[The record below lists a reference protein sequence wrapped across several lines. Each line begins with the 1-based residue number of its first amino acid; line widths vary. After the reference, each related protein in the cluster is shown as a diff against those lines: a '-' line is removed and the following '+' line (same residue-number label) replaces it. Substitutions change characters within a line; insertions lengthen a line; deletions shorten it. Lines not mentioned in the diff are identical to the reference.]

1 MCCSGG
7 IISPNKNVKIQRA
20 GDSSFKVT
28 SSLEETD
35 IPVEYQSL
43 FGDVKTLSPSDI
55 YYVLEF
61 KDLIPSDLGP
71 ITVIQDN
78 EALSIYENIDS
89 NVEKVE
95 DAGFDMWRKTKIY
108 DGTDNDYAILVTQ
121 PANANYQGL
130 DIIIAVK
137 DQNSKYSKTY
147 TIIPWKAE

>member
-1 MCCSGG
+1 MRSSGK

-43 FGDVKTLSPSDI
+43 FGDVKTLDPSNI
-55 YYVLEF
+55 YYVLEI

-78 EALSIYENIDS
+78 EALSIYEDIDS
-89 NVEKVE
+89 NVTKVE
-95 DAGFDMWRKTKIY
+95 NSGFNMWRKTKVY
-108 DGTDNDYAILVTQ
+108 DGTDSDYAVLVIQ

-130 DIIIAVK
+130 DITISVK
-137 DQNSKYSKTY
+137 DQNSKYNQSY
-147 TIIPWKAE
+147 TITPWKAE